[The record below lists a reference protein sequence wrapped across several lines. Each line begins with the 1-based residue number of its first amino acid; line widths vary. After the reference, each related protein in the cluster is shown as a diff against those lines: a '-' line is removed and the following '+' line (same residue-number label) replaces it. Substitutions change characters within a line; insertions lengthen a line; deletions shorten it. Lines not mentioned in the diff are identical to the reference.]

1 MSGMYRIENTMTEHA
16 SMLKYAVVTWGEKQ
30 PDMYLVSREG
40 VKVYTQRIL
49 LSFYSKT
56 ICEALEN
63 IREDLAGVSVPA
75 SSSSLTMMLKV
86 LVSGSVIA
94 NNKADL
100 LEVGQA
106 AEVLGI
112 VLKERQIGYRK
123 KNVSEGAGR
132 AVAREAVPSF
142 GGNVADRRE
151 SVDSSSE
158 IKTEPEDHVIGN
170 RDSSEPP
177 DGTVNGVNED
187 HSRTKK
193 TKKRK
198 INNVPESE
206 VGADDKTC
214 GRCGKRFPSAG
225 RLKLHMNVHK
235 EEKPF
240 KCDVCE
246 KGFSGPASLKNHK
259 LLHTGESFKCEY
271 CDYSAVQKGN
281 LKTHRLKVHK
291 NILEQH
297 DARDD
302 QVITEEPA
310 NLNKTADEEVD
321 SEEAANLNELAD
333 EKVVSEEAANLIKT
347 VDEKVTS
354 EETDNLNES
363 DDEKLISG

>member
-1 MSGMYRIENTMTEHA
+1 M
-16 SMLKYAVVTWGEKQ
+16 
-30 PDMYLVSREG
+30 
-40 VKVYTQRIL
+40 
-49 LSFYSKT
+49 
-56 ICEALEN
+56 
-63 IREDLAGVSVPA
+63 
-75 SSSSLTMMLKV
+75 
-86 LVSGSVIA
+86 GS
-94 NNKADL
+94 
-100 LEVGQA
+100 
-106 AEVLGI
+106 
-112 VLKERQIGYRK
+112 
-123 KNVSEGAGR
+123 
-132 AVAREAVPSF
+132 
-142 GGNVADRRE
+142 
-151 SVDSSSE
+151 
-158 IKTEPEDHVIGN
+158 
-170 RDSSEPP
+170 
-177 DGTVNGVNED
+177 VNED
-187 HSRTKK
+187 HSRPKK
-193 TKKRK
+193 NKKRK
-198 INNVPESE
+198 TNDVPESE
-206 VGADDKTC
+206 VITDDKTC

-235 EEKPF
+235 DDKPY
-240 KCDVCE
+240 KCEVCE

-259 LLHTGESFKCEY
+259 LLHTGETFKCEY

>member
-49 LSFYSKT
+49 LSFYSKS
-56 ICEALEN
+56 ICKVLEN
-63 IREDLAGVSVPA
+63 IKDDLAGVSVPA

-86 LVSGSVIA
+86 LVCGSVIA

-112 VLKERQIGYRK
+112 VLNERQIGYRK

-132 AVAREAVPSF
+132 AVAREEVTTSE
-142 GGNVADRRE
+142 GNLTGRRE

-158 IKTEPEDHVIGN
+158 IKTEPKDHEDAIGN
-170 RDSSEPP
+170 MDCSEPT
-177 DGTVNGVNED
+177 DGTVYGVNED
-187 HSRTKK
+187 HSRPKK
-193 TKKRK
+193 NKKR
-198 INNVPESE
+198 ITNDVSESE
-206 VGADDKTC
+206 VISDDKTC

-235 EEKPF
+235 DDKPY
-240 KCDVCE
+240 KCEVCE

-259 LLHTGESFKCEY
+259 LLHTGETFKCEY

-281 LKTHRLKVHK
+281 LKSHKLKVHK
-291 NILEQH
+291 DIIGNEKV
-297 DARDD
+297 A
-302 QVITEEPA
+302 VEETP
-310 NLNKTADEEVD
+310 
-321 SEEAANLNELAD
+321 NLNENNL
-333 EKVVSEEAANLIKT
+333 EA
-347 VDEKVTS
+347 E
-354 EETDNLNES
+354 
-363 DDEKLISG
+363 